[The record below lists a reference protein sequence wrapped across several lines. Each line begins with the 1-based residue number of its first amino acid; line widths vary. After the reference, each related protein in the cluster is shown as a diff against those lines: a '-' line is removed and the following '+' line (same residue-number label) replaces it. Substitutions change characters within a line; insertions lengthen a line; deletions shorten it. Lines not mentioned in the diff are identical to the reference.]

1 MAKKAKK
8 QKKRIVLRIVLIILI
23 LIIGILGG
31 IAATLVSSALKTVPS
46 LEDIKFNPKLATSVY
61 DRNGQLI
68 KRLFTENRIWVS
80 LSEIPVDLQHAIVA
94 VEDHE
99 FYKHH
104 GVNPKAILRSFIL
117 NIKVRNLRAY
127 GGSTITQ
134 QLAKNAFLTQEKRLT
149 RKVKEAVWAIQID
162 RAYTK
167 EEILETYLNEIW
179 FGHGAYGVE
188 AASQLYFG
196 KQAKDL
202 ELEEAALIAGVTNN
216 PSIYSPR
223 VNMDSAKKRRD
234 FVLKRMWEEGYI
246 EEAEYLT
253 AKEKPIVLKEK
264 VTNSQTVASYFTDHV
279 LQYLLSKYDVDTVY
293 GGGLHVYTTLDL
305 DMQRVAEETLYK
317 NLPNG
322 EVDKNGL
329 QQPQGALITI
339 DPKTGEILAM
349 VGGRGQDKLNRAM
362 QAYRQPGSAFKPFI
376 YATALSQGYTPSS
389 IFIDEPVEYRL
400 PSGELWSVNNYH
412 RDFKG
417 PMTLRRALELSINV
431 VAVKLLDKVGI
442 ENVYNTITNLG
453 IKSLVKTGGKNDFG
467 LSPLALGALTR
478 GVSLVQ
484 MVSAYSVFANQ
495 GIYTEPYFVTQ
506 ITDSRGKIIE
516 ENHPKAKVVMDEKV
530 AYLLTDMLQGVVT
543 DGTAKQANIGRPQA
557 GKTGTTDNYF
567 DAWYVGYTPELVTA
581 IWVGEDFPKEMIYGG
596 VKYGS
601 WDCARIWGQY
611 MKKVVEGTEPTDF
624 IRPDG
629 LVDLDV
635 CTDSGLLAQSYCP
648 VESVRREIFIKGTEP
663 KTICTIHEPQKPI
676 RDRNMIPLTSEWEE
690 EKSNDT
696 GSNFIGSLFDMIG
709 TKNETKQETT
719 IPKTQEG
726 HSQVI
731 PEPEEKVP
739 EEKIKD
745 KKEQEMPVSEEMV
758 PKEEPDYIVTVE
770 ICTESNKVATFA
782 CPQSKV
788 IKVKYL
794 KGAEPTEE
802 CDIHGGWQ

>member
-389 IFIDEPVEYRL
+389 IFIDEPV
-400 PSGELWSVNNYH
+400 
-412 RDFKG
+412 
-417 PMTLRRALELSINV
+417 
-431 VAVKLLDKVGI
+431 
-442 ENVYNTITNLG
+442 
-453 IKSLVKTGGKNDFG
+453 
-467 LSPLALGALTR
+467 
-478 GVSLVQ
+478 
-484 MVSAYSVFANQ
+484 MVS
-495 GIYTEPYFVTQ
+495 
-506 ITDSRGKIIE
+506 K
-516 ENHPKAKVVMDEKV
+516 
-530 AYLLTDMLQGVVT
+530 
-543 DGTAKQANIGRPQA
+543 
-557 GKTGTTDNYF
+557 
-567 DAWYVGYTPELVTA
+567 
-581 IWVGEDFPKEMIYGG
+581 
-596 VKYGS
+596 
-601 WDCARIWGQY
+601 
-611 MKKVVEGTEPTDF
+611 
-624 IRPDG
+624 
-629 LVDLDV
+629 
-635 CTDSGLLAQSYCP
+635 
-648 VESVRREIFIKGTEP
+648 
-663 KTICTIHEPQKPI
+663 
-676 RDRNMIPLTSEWEE
+676 
-690 EKSNDT
+690 
-696 GSNFIGSLFDMIG
+696 
-709 TKNETKQETT
+709 
-719 IPKTQEG
+719 
-726 HSQVI
+726 
-731 PEPEEKVP
+731 
-739 EEKIKD
+739 
-745 KKEQEMPVSEEMV
+745 
-758 PKEEPDYIVTVE
+758 
-770 ICTESNKVATFA
+770 
-782 CPQSKV
+782 
-788 IKVKYL
+788 
-794 KGAEPTEE
+794 
-802 CDIHGGWQ
+802 

>member
-1 MAKKAKK
+1 M
-8 QKKRIVLRIVLIILI
+8 
-23 LIIGILGG
+23 
-31 IAATLVSSALKTVPS
+31 
-46 LEDIKFNPKLATSVY
+46 
-61 DRNGQLI
+61 
-68 KRLFTENRIWVS
+68 
-80 LSEIPVDLQHAIVA
+80 
-94 VEDHE
+94 
-99 FYKHH
+99 
-104 GVNPKAILRSFIL
+104 
-117 NIKVRNLRAY
+117 
-127 GGSTITQ
+127 
-134 QLAKNAFLTQEKRLT
+134 
-149 RKVKEAVWAIQID
+149 
-162 RAYTK
+162 
-167 EEILETYLNEIW
+167 
-179 FGHGAYGVE
+179 
-188 AASQLYFG
+188 
-196 KQAKDL
+196 
-202 ELEEAALIAGVTNN
+202 
-216 PSIYSPR
+216 SI
-223 VNMDSAKKRRD
+223 
-234 FVLKRMWEEGYI
+234 
-246 EEAEYLT
+246 
-253 AKEKPIVLKEK
+253 
-264 VTNSQTVASYFTDHV
+264 
-279 LQYLLSKYDVDTVY
+279 
-293 GGGLHVYTTLDL
+293 
-305 DMQRVAEETLYK
+305 
-317 NLPNG
+317 
-322 EVDKNGL
+322 
-329 QQPQGALITI
+329 
-339 DPKTGEILAM
+339 
-349 VGGRGQDKLNRAM
+349 
-362 QAYRQPGSAFKPFI
+362 
-376 YATALSQGYTPSS
+376 
-389 IFIDEPVEYRL
+389 
-400 PSGELWSVNNYH
+400 
-412 RDFKG
+412 
-417 PMTLRRALELSINV
+417 
-431 VAVKLLDKVGI
+431 
-442 ENVYNTITNLG
+442 ITNLG

-719 IPKTQEG
+719 SPKTQEG
-726 HSQVI
+726 QSQVI

-745 KKEQEMPVSEEMV
+745 KKEQEMPVSEETV